1 MTGNPEDSTHSASIG
16 SQTAAAPGSGRNRP
30 ATIRL
35 HNTLR
40 GQKEIF
46 APHDPQRVTMYVCGP
61 TVYNFVHI
69 GNARPVVVFDVLY
82 RLLSRHYPQVVYA
95 RNITDIDDKI
105 NAAAQAAGEPIRV
118 LAERFAAAYRED
130 MAGLNAL
137 PPGVEPWATDHVP
150 QMIMLAQQL
159 IERGHA
165 YVADGHVLFHVPS
178 LAGYGKLSG
187 RRRDEMIAGARVE
200 VAPYKRDP
208 ADFVLWKPST
218 DSQPGWDSPWG
229 FGRPGWH
236 IECTAMIH
244 THLGRSI
251 DIHGGGQDLIF
262 PHHENEIA
270 QGEGAYG
277 GEYCRYWVHN
287 GYVTVDGEKM
297 SKSLGN
303 FRTVRDLLQHYPGEV
318 IRYALLAGHYR
329 KPLDFSLGALDQ
341 ARAALDRLYGSLL
354 PYGDRPRRARGADA
368 QDIEAALA
376 DDLNTPLALARLHET
391 AAALRKCTDLAEQ
404 DQLLETL
411 RDGADLLGLLQQPPG
426 QWRQHSVETDDAPS
440 VERIEAL
447 IATRSEARAAR
458 DFTRADALRH
468 ELIALGVGIEDGAAG
483 TTWHRLPVQVSE

>member
-1 MTGNPEDSTHSASIG
+1 MKAEPFTRAVSAASPAETAERPE
-16 SQTAAAPGSGRNRP
+16 RNRP
-30 ATIRL
+30 VTIRL

-40 GQKEIF
+40 GQKEVF
-46 APHDPQRVTMYVCGP
+46 VPHDPQRVTMYVCGP

-130 MAGLNAL
+130 MAALHAL

-150 QMIMLAQQL
+150 QIVALAQRL

-165 YVADGHVLFHVPS
+165 YVAEGHVLFHVPS
-178 LAGYGKLSG
+178 LPGYGKLSG

-200 VAPYKRDP
+200 VAPFKRDP

-218 DSQPGWDSPWG
+218 AEQPGWDSPWG
-229 FGRPGWH
+229 VGRPGWH

-244 THLGRSI
+244 AHLGRSI

-277 GEYCRYWVHN
+277 GEYCRYWIHN

-303 FRTVRDLLQHYPGEV
+303 FHTVRDLLQRYPGEV

-341 ARAALDRLYGSLL
+341 ARAALDRLYGSLS
-354 PYGDRPRRARGADA
+354 PYGDRPRRVTGARAR
-368 QDIEAALA
+368 DIEAALA
-376 DDLNTPLALARLHET
+376 DDLNTPHALARLHET
-391 AAALRKCTDLAEQ
+391 AAALRKCTDPAEQ
-404 DQLLETL
+404 EQLLETL
-411 RDGADLLGLLQQPPG
+411 RDGAELLGLLQQSPS
-426 QWRQHSVETDDAPS
+426 QWRQHTGEAGDAPS

-447 IATRSEARAAR
+447 IAARSAARAAR

-483 TTWHRLPVQVSE
+483 TTWHRLAVQATE

>member
-1 MTGNPEDSTHSASIG
+1 MSIIPHRQGEKAASR
-16 SQTAAAPGSGRNRP
+16 SDVDPAPAP
-30 ATIRL
+30 PLRL

-40 GQKEIF
+40 RRKEQF
-46 APHDPQRVTMYVCGP
+46 VPRDPQRVTLYVCGP

-82 RLLSRHYPQVVYA
+82 RLLSRHYPHVVYA

-105 NAAAQAAGEPIRV
+105 NAAAHALGEPIRV

-130 MAGLNAL
+130 MAALNAL
-137 PPGVEPWATDHVP
+137 APDVEPWATDHVP
-150 QMIMLAQQL
+150 QMVSLAQQL
-159 IERGHA
+159 IDRGHA
-165 YVADGHVLFHVPS
+165 YVAEGHVLFHVPS
-178 LAGYGKLSG
+178 LADYGKLSG

-200 VAPYKRDP
+200 VAPFKRDP

-218 DSQPGWDSPWG
+218 ADQPGWESPWG
-229 FGRPGWH
+229 VGRPGWH

-244 THLGRSI
+244 AHLGHSI

-303 FRTVRDLLQHYPGEV
+303 FHTVRDLLQRYPGEV

-341 ARAALDRLYGSLL
+341 ARAALDRLYASLL
-354 PYGDRPRRARGADA
+354 GYDDRPHRPKGARAR
-368 QDIEAALA
+368 DIEAALA

-391 AAALRKCTDLAEQ
+391 AAALRKCTDPEQ
-404 DQLLETL
+404 QDELLEML
-411 RDGADLLGLLQQPPG
+411 RDGAELLGLLQRSPI
-426 QWRQHSVETDDAPS
+426 QWRQQAHETNDAPC

-447 IATRSEARAAR
+447 IADRSEARAVR
-458 DFTRADALRH
+458 DFARADALRR
-468 ELIALGVGIEDGAAG
+468 ELITLGIGIEDSTAR
-483 TTWHRLPVQVSE
+483 TTWYRLPEQVTE